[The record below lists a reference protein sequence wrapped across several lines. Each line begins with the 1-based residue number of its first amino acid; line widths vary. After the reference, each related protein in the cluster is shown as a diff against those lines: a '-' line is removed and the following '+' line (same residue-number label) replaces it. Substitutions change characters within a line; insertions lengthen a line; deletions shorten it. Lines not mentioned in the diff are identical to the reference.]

1 MSEPKKT
8 SIAVIAL
15 SIVCI
20 LLGACFVATVAIYLP
35 TQDEL
40 SGKQQTIQTLNQ
52 QISALEQE
60 IANAPDITVYE
71 KLVNQLKS
79 QVSTLNSTLAEYID
93 EYGQL
98 PDIIALNLH
107 SLAYSNTTDLVP
119 EGNITVVETTLGY
132 AGYVTVEAT
141 SNSSTTYAQVSY
153 TFRDINLSFNHTLG
167 EEGAWLFPVLPAYTK
182 MIIGTLEPDDGT
194 EVEAVVN
201 YYY

>member
-8 SIAVIAL
+8 SLVVIAL
-15 SIVCI
+15 SIVCV
-20 LLGACFVATVAIYLP
+20 LLGTCFVAIVAIYLP

-40 SGKQQTIQTLNQ
+40 SEKQQTIQTLNQ
-52 QISALEQE
+52 QISVLEQE
-60 IANAPDITVYE
+60 IVNAPDITVYE
-71 KLVNQLKS
+71 NLVNQLKS
-79 QVSTLNSTLAEYID
+79 QVSTLNSTLSDYMD

-98 PDIIALNLH
+98 PDIVALNLH
-107 SLAYSNTTDLVP
+107 SLAYSNNTDLAP
-119 EGNITVVETTLGY
+119 DGNFTVIETTLGY

-141 SNSSTTYAQVSY
+141 SNSSTTYAQVNY

-182 MIIGTLEPDDGT
+182 MIIGTLEPEDGT
-194 EVEAVVN
+194 QVEAVVN